1 MNVNQRIEH
10 IDSIRAIAVLLMV
23 MVHAAATWGPPPSTQ
38 PSFLVYV
45 ISGLGGLAAPL
56 FVTVFG
62 WGCFQS
68 TANARQRTYRAGFLL
83 LAQCAIN
90 SSSPHLFD
98 FWTPGILTLF
108 AALTLTQPLWLKP
121 IQSSK
126 SFFLMGA
133 FGIFT
138 FTLFLSDYQGS
149 NLWNDRIVT
158 ENTFQWLNHVIF
170 TGTYPILP
178 WIMFAMTGS
187 WIASSSEKGTF
198 PLTSK
203 TRGVLLGALVSISFS
218 LVYALH
224 EGIEWA
230 SPSGDALLTFFPANT
245 PFLVAALLGASMI
258 WLLIER
264 ASVQHLG
271 LLGRRSLT
279 VYITHFIP
287 IGVFHSLDETYSF
300 SLTTSMMVIVAYTLV
315 WWPAVHAWDR
325 LAPRM
330 NVEQLF
336 RAL

>member
-1 MNVNQRIEH
+1 MNERIEH
-10 IDSIRAIAVLLMV
+10 IDSIRAIAILLMV

-68 TANARQRTYRAGFLL
+68 TANARQRTYRAGILL

-108 AALTLTQPLWLKP
+108 AVLILTQPLWLKP
-121 IQSSK
+121 IQTSK
-126 SFFLMGA
+126 SFILMGM
-133 FGIFT
+133 GSIFA

-149 NLWNDRIVT
+149 SVWNDRIVT
-158 ENTFQWLNHVIF
+158 ENTFQWLNHVLF
-170 TGTYPILP
+170 TGTYPLLP
-178 WIMFAMTGS
+178 WIMFAMVGA

-203 TRGVLLGALVSISFS
+203 TRGVLLGALVSIGFS
-218 LVYALH
+218 LGLALR

-230 SPSGDALLTFFPANT
+230 SPSGDALLTFFPANA
-245 PFLVAALLGASMI
+245 PFLVASLLGVTMI

-264 ASVQHLG
+264 VSVQHLG

-287 IGVFHSLDETYSF
+287 IGALYSIDETYSF
-300 SLTTSMMVIVAYTLV
+300 SFTTSMMVIIAYTLV

>member
-1 MNVNQRIEH
+1 
-10 IDSIRAIAVLLMV
+10 
-23 MVHAAATWGPPPSTQ
+23 
-38 PSFLVYV
+38 
-45 ISGLGGLAAPL
+45 
-56 FVTVFG
+56 
-62 WGCFQS
+62 
-68 TANARQRTYRAGFLL
+68 
-83 LAQCAIN
+83 
-90 SSSPHLFD
+90 
-98 FWTPGILTLF
+98 
-108 AALTLTQPLWLKP
+108 
-121 IQSSK
+121 
-126 SFFLMGA
+126 MGA

-149 NLWNDRIVT
+149 SVWNDRIVT
-158 ENTFQWLNHVIF
+158 ENTVQWLNHVIF

-178 WIMFAMTGS
+178 WIMFAMVGA

-218 LVYALH
+218 LGFSLR
-224 EGIEWA
+224 EGKEWA
-230 SPSGDALLTFFPANT
+230 SPSGDAVLTFFPANT

-264 ASVQHLG
+264 TSVQHLG

-279 VYITHFIP
+279 VYIAHFIP